1 MLPFLRT
8 EPAYCYGIP
17 TADYTAMK
25 IGLGYSQ
32 HLQVDDP
39 DTVERV
45 VRLQELAPFQEKI
58 SRNLPGLDLN
68 PMRTETYLE
77 TYTAT
82 RREWIGPHP
91 DMDNVIVLSG
101 FSGHGFKMCPAI
113 GEIGANLAI
122 KEPPPVDIGFLRNP
136 EARTKGD

>member
-1 MLPFLRT
+1 
-8 EPAYCYGIP
+8 
-17 TADYTAMK
+17 MK

-32 HLQVDDP
+32 HLEVDDP
-39 DTVERV
+39 DTVERIV
-45 VRLQELAPFQEKI
+45 QPKELAPFKAKI
-58 SRNLPGLDLN
+58 SRFLPGLDLD

-91 DMDNVIVLSG
+91 GMDNVIVLSG

-113 GEIGANLAI
+113 GEIGANLTLN
-122 KEPPPVDIGFLRNP
+122 EPSPVDISFLESTETRINS
-136 EARTKGD
+136 E